1 MDIHLL
7 IIIIKMENLFKTSN
21 SKIAFYMLEY
31 LTWNK
36 NIYVYKMS
44 NINPLMEKHN
54 SIYSIIDLC

>member
-1 MDIHLL
+1 
-7 IIIIKMENLFKTSN
+7 MENLFKTSN